1 MPASPTIEE
10 TLLIHLRP
18 GMAPR
23 DLMKA
28 VRAIHPE
35 ATKREIIG
43 AAFSTVI
50 LMAED
55 DPERAR
61 ELQDFALKARGD

>member
-10 TLLIHLRP
+10 TLLVHLRP
-18 GMAPR
+18 GISPR
-23 DLMKA
+23 DLMQA
-28 VRAIHPE
+28 VRAVHPE
-35 ATKREIIG
+35 ATKREIIV

-55 DPERAR
+55 DPQRAR
-61 ELQDFALKARGD
+61 ELQNFALRSRGD